1 MEPSRL
7 PHLLRRKTARQWT
20 HTLVLGPGPLP
31 ILASGTGGTS
41 VAFQILSILTAI
53 LRGQPWNVPPLDPGA
68 PLKALL
74 RSVC

>member
-20 HTLVLGPGPLP
+20 PTLALGPGPLP

-41 VAFQILSILTAI
+41 VASQILSILTAI
-53 LRGQPWNVPPLDPGA
+53 SRGQPWNVPPWTQG
-68 PLKALL
+68 PL
-74 RSVC
+74 